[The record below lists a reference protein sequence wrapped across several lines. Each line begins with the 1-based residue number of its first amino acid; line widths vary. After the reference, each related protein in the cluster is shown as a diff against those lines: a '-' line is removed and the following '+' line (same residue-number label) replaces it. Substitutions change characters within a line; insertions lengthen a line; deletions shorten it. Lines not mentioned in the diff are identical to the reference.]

1 MGPDSSKYRIG
12 EHMTYTEQLQKTVAD
27 YRASGQP
34 WPATAHEMAMWAI
47 AENKW
52 HPQHGAMVKKCAE
65 ELAGAMR
72 EEYLTDPQGRRVR
85 AKHVARFGDGAS
97 QIPLWEDIRSATRQH
112 MELAFQQRRQ
122 QILGDCKQLKTD
134 ADSYNE
140 NYNFAEPIQMVFDFT
155 EDLAELELAKMA
167 MSAD

>member
-1 MGPDSSKYRIG
+1 
-12 EHMTYTEQLQKTVAD
+12 MTYTEQLQRTVAD
-27 YRASGQP
+27 YRESGQP
-34 WPATAHEMAMWAI
+34 WPATAHEIAMWAI

-72 EEYLTDPQGRRVR
+72 EEYITDPQGRRVR
-85 AKHVARFGDGAS
+85 AKHVARFGEGAS
-97 QIPLWEDIRSATRQH
+97 QIPLWEDIRSATREH

-134 ADSYNE
+134 TDSYNE
-140 NYNFAEPIQMVFDFT
+140 NYNAAEPIQMIFDFT
-155 EDLAELELAKMA
+155 EDLAELELLKMA
-167 MSAD
+167 MSAEA